1 MNLDR
6 EAFRDQLSGVVTG
19 TDRGYLAD
27 FLALLDLPGDV
38 TAADHFRP
46 GHLTASG
53 FVVSPDQTAVALVH
67 HRKLH
72 RWLQPGGHL
81 EVVDVDLEAAAR
93 RELAEEIGLTGLISF
108 GIFDVDIHTFPA
120 RSDTPE
126 HLHFDIRFAF
136 QSPTFEIR
144 ALDGVTDARWVALDE
159 LGEYEVDESVLRP
172 VGKLNGQLLSGR
184 SGLSHE

>member
-6 EAFRDQLSGVVTG
+6 EAFRDQLSDVITG
-19 TDRGYLAD
+19 TDGAYIAD
-27 FLALLDLPGDV
+27 FLALLDLPGDI
-38 TAADHFRP
+38 TAADHYRP

-53 FVVSPDQTAVALVH
+53 FVVSPDRSSVALVH

-81 EVVDVDLEAAAR
+81 EVVDSGLEAAAR
-93 RELAEEIGLTGLISF
+93 RELAEEVGLTVLSSF
-108 GIFDVDIHTFPA
+108 GIFDIDIHTFPR

-126 HLHFDIRFAF
+126 HLHFDVRFAF
-136 QSPTFEIR
+136 QSLTSDLR

-159 LGEYEVDESVLRP
+159 LGGYEVDESVLRP
-172 VGKLNGQLLSGR
+172 VAKLNQQLLSG
-184 SGLSHE
+184 S

>member
-6 EAFRDQLSGVVTG
+6 AAFRDQLSEVITG
-19 TDRGYLAD
+19 PDRRYIDD
-27 FLALLDLPGDV
+27 FQALLDLPGEI
-38 TAADHFRP
+38 TAADHYRP

-53 FVVSPDQTAVALVH
+53 FVVSPDQSSVALVH

-81 EVVDVDLEAAAR
+81 EIVDISLEAAAR
-93 RELAEEIGLTGLISF
+93 RELSKEVGLTALTSF
-108 GIFDVDIHTFPA
+108 GMFDVDIHTFP
-120 RSDTPE
+120 RRGDTPE

-136 QSPTFEIR
+136 QSLTSELR
-144 ALDGVTDARWVALDE
+144 ALDGVTDARWVEVDE

-172 VGKLNGQLLSGR
+172 VAKLKQLLLSG
-184 SGLSHE
+184 SWGGSHE